1 MNEST
6 QILLF
11 AVISVLT
18 IIMVVIGYQVFMIL
32 GEIRKMLQKF
42 NKVVDSTVNM
52 STSLSKSLTNINGFT
67 QGVKTVMGIFNV
79 FRKKDKSGEDN
90 THE

>member
-18 IIMVVIGYQVFMIL
+18 IVMVVIGYQVFMIL

-79 FRKKDKSGEDN
+79 FRKKEKSGEVN

>member
-42 NKVVDSTVNM
+42 NKVVDSTVNL
-52 STSLSKSLTNINGFT
+52 STNLSKSLTNINGFT
-67 QGVKTVMGIFNV
+67 EGLKTVMGIFNI
-79 FRKKDKSGEDN
+79 FRKKDKSEEEVA
-90 THE
+90 HE

>member
-67 QGVKTVMGIFNV
+67 EGVKTVMGIFNV

>member
-18 IIMVVIGYQVFMIL
+18 IVMVVIGYQVFMIL

-67 QGVKTVMGIFNV
+67 EGMKTVMGIFNV
-79 FRKKDKSGEDN
+79 FRKKEKSGEDN

>member
-18 IIMVVIGYQVFMIL
+18 IVMVVIGYQVFMIL

-42 NKVVDSTVNM
+42 NKVVDSTVNV
-52 STSLSKSLTNINGFT
+52 STSISKSLTNINGFT
-67 QGVKTVMGIFNV
+67 EGVKTVMGIFNV
-79 FRKKDKSGEDN
+79 FRKKDKNGEDK

>member
-18 IIMVVIGYQVFMIL
+18 IVMVVIGYQVFMIL

-42 NKVVDSTVNM
+42 NKVVDSTVNV
-52 STSLSKSLTNINGFT
+52 SASISKSLTNINGFT
-67 QGVKTVMGIFNV
+67 EGVKTVAGIFNV
-79 FRKKDKSGEDN
+79 FRKKDKSGEEN
-90 THE
+90 IHE

>member
-18 IIMVVIGYQVFMIL
+18 IVMVVIGYQVFMIL

-42 NKVVDSTVNM
+42 NKVVDSTVNV
-52 STSLSKSLTNINGFT
+52 SASISKSLTNINGFT
-67 QGVKTVMGIFNV
+67 EGVKTVAGIFNV
-79 FRKKDKSGEDN
+79 FKKKVKKGEDN

>member
-18 IIMVVIGYQVFMIL
+18 IVMVVIGYQVFMIL
-32 GEIRKMLQKF
+32 GEIRKMLGKF
-42 NKVVDSTVNM
+42 NKMVDSTVNM

-79 FRKKDKSGEDN
+79 FRKKDKNGEDN

>member
-79 FRKKDKSGEDN
+79 FRKKDKSGENN